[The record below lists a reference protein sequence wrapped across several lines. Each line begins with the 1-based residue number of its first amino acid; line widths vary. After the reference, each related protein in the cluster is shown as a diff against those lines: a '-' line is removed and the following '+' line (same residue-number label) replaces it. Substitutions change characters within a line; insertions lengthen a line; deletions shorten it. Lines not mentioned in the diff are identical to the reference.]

1 MSIHQGEITKIRSS
15 PDGRFVFTCG
25 SDGAIF
31 VYQVSEISQDGG
43 IYSSKTDGEAIEALD
58 DVEKLN
64 PKAMVIDENLAD
76 VVLVARSEIETYIAE

>member
-1 MSIHQGEITKIRSS
+1 M
-15 PDGRFVFTCG
+15 
-25 SDGAIF
+25 
-31 VYQVSEISQDGG
+31 
-43 IYSSKTDGEAIEALD
+43 EALD

>member
-1 MSIHQGEITKIRSS
+1 L
-15 PDGRFVFTCG
+15 
-25 SDGAIF
+25 
-31 VYQVSEISQDGG
+31 
-43 IYSSKTDGEAIEALD
+43 EAIE